1 MCQELLAAKLTFY
14 SILPYKAFFFLYYN
28 LLSCCYLLIQRDA
41 LNRKSAMFALLNEN
55 GQKIICESSEA
66 EAQSIQDKLS
76 LINVQWSNAQNENV
90 DQR

>member
-1 MCQELLAAKLTFY
+1 MYNQVDILLNTSLWSFY
-14 SILPYKAFFFLYYN
+14 CGILYCD
-28 LLSCCYLLIQRDA
+28 LLNCYLLIQRDA

-55 GQKIICESSEA
+55 GQKIISESSEA

-90 DQR
+90 DQRWRGF